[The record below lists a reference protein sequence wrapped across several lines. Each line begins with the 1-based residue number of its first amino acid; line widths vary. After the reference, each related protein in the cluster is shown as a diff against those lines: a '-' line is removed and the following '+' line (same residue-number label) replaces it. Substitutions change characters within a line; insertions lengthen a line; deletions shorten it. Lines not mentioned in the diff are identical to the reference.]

1 MSGARVALIGLGV
14 MGAGMAASLVRA
26 GFRVAL
32 YNRDPAK
39 AAPFAASARIAD
51 SPRAAA
57 HGADVIISM
66 VADDNASCAVW
77 LGEEGALK
85 GAAAGAVCIE
95 TSTLTSKWIAQ
106 WAQAV
111 ANSGCAP
118 LDAPVTGS
126 RVQADAGEL
135 NFIVGGS
142 AEALEKARPVLAAM
156 GKSITLLGPTGS
168 GASFKLINNFL
179 CGVQL
184 ASFAEALAMIER
196 SGLDR
201 DAAVGLLTN
210 GAPASPLVKGVAGR
224 VLAGDDTLN
233 FRVRL
238 MAKDL
243 HYAVGEAG
251 RMSLDLSTAKTAH
264 TIFTGAVTAGFGE
277 QDISTVYKFV
287 RGGSNGE

>member
-1 MSGARVALIGLGV
+1 MSGVRVALIGLGV

-26 GFRVAL
+26 GFSVAL
-32 YNRDPAK
+32 YNRDPAR
-39 AAPFAASARIAD
+39 AEPFAALARLAD

-57 HGADVIISM
+57 EGADIVISM
-66 VADDNASCAVW
+66 VADDDASRAVW

-85 GAAAGAVCIE
+85 GVAAGAVCIE
-95 TSTLTSKWIAQ
+95 ASTLTPKWIAQ

-111 ANSGCAP
+111 ADSGCAP

-126 RVQADAGEL
+126 RVQAEAGEL

-142 AEALEKARPVLAAM
+142 PEALDKARPVLSAM
-156 GKSITLLGPTGS
+156 GKSITLLGATGS
-168 GASFKLINNFL
+168 GALFKLINNFL

-224 VLAGDDTLN
+224 VLAGDETLN

-251 RMSLDLSTAKTAH
+251 RMSLDLSTAKNAH
-264 TIFTGAVTAGFGE
+264 NVFAGAVTAGFGE

-287 RGGSNGE
+287 RGGR

>member
-1 MSGARVALIGLGV
+1 MSEVRVALIGLGV
-14 MGAGMAASLVRA
+14 MGAGMAASLLRA
-26 GFRVAL
+26 GFKVAL
-32 YNRDPAK
+32 YNRDPSK
-39 AAPFAASARIAD
+39 AAPFAASARLAD
-51 SPRAAA
+51 SPRTAAE
-57 HGADVIISM
+57 GADIIISM
-66 VADDNASCAVW
+66 VADDDASRAVW

-95 TSTLTSKWIAQ
+95 ASTLTSTWIAQ
-106 WAQAV
+106 WAHAV
-111 ANSGCAP
+111 LEHGCAP

-142 AEALEKARPVLAAM
+142 PLALEKARPALAAM
-156 GKSITLLGPTGS
+156 GKSITLLGATGS
-168 GASFKLINNFL
+168 GALFKLINNFL

-201 DAAVGLLTN
+201 DAALGLLTN
-210 GAPASPLVKGVAGR
+210 GAPGSPLVKGVAGR
-224 VLAGDDTLN
+224 VLAGDETLN

-251 RMSLDLSTAKTAH
+251 RMSLELITARTAH
-264 TIFTGAVTAGFGE
+264 SIFTGAVTAGFGE
-277 QDISTVYKFV
+277 QDISTLYKFV
-287 RGGSNGE
+287 GGGR